1 MKIKKDFIL
10 RTVAGQNLVVPV
22 GEEGVNFNG
31 IITLNN
37 SGKLL
42 FEAMKQDIERVD
54 LIKIMLDKYD
64 IDKDTAEK
72 DVDDFIK
79 ILSSKNL
86 IEF

>member
-42 FEAMKQDIERVD
+42 FEAMKQKVERVD

>member
-22 GEEGVNFNG
+22 GEEGINFNG